1 MTMSFSLVRRID
13 YSILYSYYILY
24 IPERSITTNGSG
36 ILLLPLGTFESQSRL
51 SNRTLCLTLSD
62 GLGCITL
69 SSLIQMNSPIYF
81 KVNLSIPT
89 VSLDHSLQLLLHLE
103 RSLSSNYFI
112 FARFVTTLLTN
123 SDHHHEASQVDNYQ
137 NFMEFSKLRSCPS

>member
-36 ILLLPLGTFESQSRL
+36 ILLLPLGTFESQSGSQIER
-51 SNRTLCLTLSD
+51 SVSLSD
-62 GLGCITL
+62 GLGCITM
-69 SSLIQMNSPIYF
+69 SSLIQKNSPIYF
-81 KVNLSIPT
+81 KGNLSIPT

-123 SDHHHEASQVDNYQ
+123 SDHHHEASQVDNSQ
-137 NFMEFSKLRSCPS
+137 NFMKVSKLRSCTS